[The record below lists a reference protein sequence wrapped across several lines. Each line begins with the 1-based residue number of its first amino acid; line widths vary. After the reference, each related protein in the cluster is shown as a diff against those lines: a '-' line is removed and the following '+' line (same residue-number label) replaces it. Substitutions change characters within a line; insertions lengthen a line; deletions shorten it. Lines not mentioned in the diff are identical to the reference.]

1 MQLDLAGEVRAPQLL
16 DDLRSFLPTCR
27 VGIDMPTIEVR
38 FEHLKA
44 EAEVRVG
51 TSGLPTVLNS
61 IVNTIE
67 EAANA
72 LHLLPSR
79 KRPMP
84 ILHDVSGIIK
94 PRRYSLHSELL
105 AILVLS

>member
-1 MQLDLAGEVRAPQLL
+1 MDACMVRCRAGELHALQLL

-61 IVNTIE
+61 ITNKLE
-67 EAANA
+67 EVASA
-72 LHLLPSR
+72 LHLRRSR
-79 KRPMP
+79 KQAMP
-84 ILHDVSGIIK
+84 ILHDVSGIVK
-94 PRRYSLHSELL
+94 PRRSSLGIEL
-105 AILVLS
+105 

>member
-1 MQLDLAGEVRAPQLL
+1 MVRCRAGELHALQLL

-61 IVNTIE
+61 ITNKLE
-67 EAANA
+67 EVASA
-72 LHLLPSR
+72 LHLRRSR
-79 KRPMP
+79 KQAMP
-84 ILHDVSGIIK
+84 ILHDVSGIVK
-94 PRRYSLHSELL
+94 PRRSSLGIEL
-105 AILVLS
+105 

>member
-1 MQLDLAGEVRAPQLL
+1 MVRCRAGELHALQLL

-61 IVNTIE
+61 ITNKLE
-67 EAANA
+67 EVASA
-72 LHLLPSR
+72 LRVRRSR
-79 KRPMP
+79 KQAMP
-84 ILHDVSGIIK
+84 ILHDISGIVK
-94 PRRYSLHSELL
+94 PRRSFVGIEL
-105 AILVLS
+105 

>member
-61 IVNTIE
+61 ITNKLE
-67 EAANA
+67 EVASA
-72 LHLLPSR
+72 LHLRRSR
-79 KRPMP
+79 KQAMP
-84 ILHDVSGIIK
+84 ILHDVSGIVK
-94 PRRYSLHSELL
+94 PRRSSLGIEL
-105 AILVLS
+105 